1 MFVLSSSDEVEEDG
15 VEEDG
20 VEGDGVVRR
29 DVRVGR

>member
-1 MFVLSSSDEVEEDG
+1 VLSSSDVVEEDG

-20 VEGDGVVRR
+20 VEEDGVVRR

>member
-1 MFVLSSSDEVEEDG
+1 MLSSSDEVEEDG

-20 VEGDGVVRR
+20 VEEDGVVRR